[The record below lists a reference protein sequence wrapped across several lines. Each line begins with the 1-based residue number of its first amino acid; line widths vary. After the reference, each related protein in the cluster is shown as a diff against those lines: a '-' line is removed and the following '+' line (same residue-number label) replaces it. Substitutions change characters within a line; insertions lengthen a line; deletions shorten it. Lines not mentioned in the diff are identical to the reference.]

1 MCGNHV
7 SLLLYA
13 VGRGHMGAGQAVG
26 VIDIPIPRQRHTG
39 HPNFAG
45 FGIKRVVRHGSAAIG
60 GETALIDRLLGPEPE
75 PKEGQP

>member
-1 MCGNHV
+1 
-7 SLLLYA
+7 
-13 VGRGHMGAGQAVG
+13 MGAGQAVG

-39 HPNFAG
+39 HTNFAG